1 MSEVWRS
8 SWGGSAAPVRK
19 VRQDDYDL
27 APKTPPHS
35 RWLRRSELG
44 EKFAECTFEGKDTRI
59 EKGGYLVWC
68 DGKQGYL
75 DTSMGH
81 MMVVA
86 MTDSHKTR
94 GELMSN
100 LEVLSLSGES
110 AIIHDPKGELYR
122 HFYTR
127 LVSRGIRVRLIN
139 YRDPVRS
146 DCWNMLTLPYRLW
159 KSDRSKAKSM
169 LMDIAAILCP
179 IEYSGDSFW
188 SSSGQQTLLG
198 FLYALMER
206 AQTEEEANVSS
217 LVSMILSVTKEDG
230 SFMRFFDSFD
240 ENSDVAIQLTSAV
253 NNADNT
259 RRCILGMVYNSISK
273 ILTSDVLE
281 EMMAVNNIDMESLGM
296 EQTFLFL
303 ITPDEKD
310 TYNQMVGRF
319 VSQTYYALID
329 KAQSLGGSLPV
340 RVNILLD
347 EFASLGKIKDVP
359 SMLAA
364 GRSRNIRCMIIIQ
377 SLSQLESVYGREA
390 ESIRNNC
397 SIWTYLGGRDC
408 SFMDTLCRLCGNSEN
423 GKPLLTPTQLMHLEK
438 GREAFVMVGREY
450 PMIGRIADISEYDI
464 EPFEFAE
471 PALRWDRTKPKLIG
485 KERLFKVPRQAE
497 PDAVFRIRGDTVM
510 IGPGMGA
517 RDEIAVAA
525 LFDSIY
531 GTDVDVDEM
540 DPLMDIGDALKTPVD
555 AEWFLRSFMG
565 LEDRDLKSFVN
576 SLDLKDGVS
585 KVKVRNGLRRIR
597 SIV

>member
-1 MSEVWRS
+1 MTRPETVPAPRRKRR
-8 SWGGSAAPVRK
+8 GVVQTIAAAPHALWCVLFI
-19 VRQDDYDL
+19 L
-27 APKTPPHS
+27 APMAFVVYYAFTDADGAFTIYNINEVFS
-35 RWLRRSELG
+35 ASYLRILERS
-44 EKFAECTFEGKDTRI
+44 I
-59 EKGGYLVWC
+59 
-68 DGKQGYL
+68 
-75 DTSMGH
+75 
-81 MMVVA
+81 
-86 MTDSHKTR
+86 
-94 GELMSN
+94 
-100 LEVLSLSGES
+100 
-110 AIIHDPKGELYR
+110 
-122 HFYTR
+122 
-127 LVSRGIRVRLIN
+127 
-139 YRDPVRS
+139 
-146 DCWNMLTLPYRLW
+146 
-159 KSDRSKAKSM
+159 
-169 LMDIAAILCP
+169 
-179 IEYSGDSFW
+179 
-188 SSSGQQTLLG
+188 
-198 FLYALMER
+198 LYALVATAICLVLAYPLAYAITKMKAR
-206 AQTEEEANVSS
+206 HQPQIIMLLMLPMWINLLIRTYS
-217 LVSMILSVTKEDG
+217 LKILLETNGVINHALAWVHLG
-230 SFMRFFDSFD
+230 PVHFL
-240 ENSDVAIQLTSAV
+240 NSNFAI
-253 NNADNT
+253 
-259 RRCILGMVYNSISK
+259 ILGMVYNSISK

-377 SLSQLESVYGREA
+377 SLSQLESVYGKEA

-471 PALRWDRTKPKLIG
+471 PALRWDRVKPKLIG